1 MDTLTSTGEPGRIT
15 SGLRSLAIVGSHP
28 DTRENAPYDDPDYEI
43 WLYNEA
49 PQKTDVYT
57 RWDSLLQ
64 IHKENVYASP
74 SNWVNKEHWT
84 WLQQDHG
91 PDKRIFMQDVDP
103 RVPNSVKYPLEEIL
117 ALVPF
122 KYLRSSPA
130 LALALAI
137 HLGYKR
143 IEVYGSD
150 LSSNTEYKY
159 QAANYMY
166 WIGYAHGRGVDLEM
180 RCWAEEF
187 DQPIYGY
194 EGELQIPADFW
205 ENSYKNASTNWR
217 ISDKGY
223 QKLGNRIDKALL
235 EIEIDKI
242 AELIPI
248 YEDVAIKAGEMYGT
262 MKECEHYMNRTD
274 HISRQEF
281 ERRSAKGLSLIHI

>member
-1 MDTLTSTGEPGRIT
+1 
-15 SGLRSLAIVGSHP
+15 
-28 DTRENAPYDDPDYEI
+28 
-43 WLYNEA
+43 
-49 PQKTDVYT
+49 
-57 RWDSLLQ
+57 
-64 IHKENVYASP
+64 
-74 SNWVNKEHWT
+74 
-84 WLQQDHG
+84 
-91 PDKRIFMQDVDP
+91 
-103 RVPNSVKYPLEEIL
+103 
-117 ALVPF
+117 
-122 KYLRSSPA
+122 
-130 LALALAI
+130 
-137 HLGYKR
+137 
-143 IEVYGSD
+143 
-150 LSSNTEYKY
+150 
-159 QAANYMY
+159 MY

-281 ERRSAKGLSLIHI
+281 ERRSAKGRVDGEGTQKKMDHEGGKAEYVWNVWKLTGSLEAKNQLNAFLDTKTDYAFTMGEHLGRHRANATYMNEYDRLVGAAGGKRAVYFEGRETVVKDEQS